1 MLKSILQSIRVKVE
15 QLLGLDKGD
24 LSYLVKEYLEKGK

>member
-1 MLKSILQSIRVKVE
+1 MLKNILETIRIKVE

>member
-1 MLKSILQSIRVKVE
+1 MIKSILESIRIKVE